1 MHYRTGDTL
10 CFCLPRSPAAPGSL
24 CKACSPLIFV
34 SMAATLI
41 SLNYDHQRATRAGS
55 EDLLRPYVS
64 SLLAKCP
71 ILGHRA
77 QHRFDLPRAPRK
89 ATGPKTTFFFPS
101 SPVEGDL
108 WSSRAFPSQPTCRGR
123 PWRGGKLLRH
133 FIKAQPTKLFADK
146 CYASTSPTF
155 PIPLPSP

>member
-89 ATGPKTTFFFPS
+89 ATGPKTTFFFPLVTGGGG
-101 SPVEGDL
+101 PVKQQSVSIAAHVPWQTL
-108 WSSRAFPSQPTCRGR
+108 ARGQA
-123 PWRGGKLLRH
+123 P
-133 FIKAQPTKLFADK
+133 
-146 CYASTSPTF
+146 
-155 PIPLPSP
+155 